1 MQVAKYILLLLNHS
15 YEKQKDLLKEM
26 LNKSPVMANREVVKP
41 VKLHTNQQVD
51 KPTSPQVV
59 KPTNHHVDEPTNT
72 QDNKPT
78 KPQVD
83 KYTTHL
89 KRETIKRIKI
99 FAAENDIADYEVVQ
113 SALDRYF
120 ERHK

>member
-1 MQVAKYILLLLNHS
+1 MKN
-15 YEKQKDLLKEM
+15 KKDLLKEM
-26 LNKSPVMANREVVKP
+26 LNKSPVMANRDVVKP
-41 VKLHTNQQVD
+41 VKLYTNRQVD

-78 KPQVD
+78 KPQVE

-99 FAAENDIADYEVVQ
+99 FAEENDIAYYEIVQ

-120 ERHK
+120 ERNK

>member
-1 MQVAKYILLLLNHS
+1 MSKNKLRQLIDKRTPLRREAVTPVDMYTKPQVANTT
-15 YEKQKDLLKEM
+15 Q
-26 LNKSPVMANREVVKP
+26 
-41 VKLHTNQQVD
+41 
-51 KPTSPQVV
+51 QVV
-59 KPTNHHVDEPTNT
+59 KPTNPQIDK
-72 QDNKPT
+72 QT
-78 KPQVD
+78 KPQVE

-99 FAAENDIADYEVVQ
+99 LAAENDIADYEVVQ

>member
-1 MQVAKYILLLLNHS
+1 MDKRTPLRREIVT
-15 YEKQKDLLKEM
+15 
-26 LNKSPVMANREVVKP
+26 PVDMY
-41 VKLHTNQQVD
+41 TNQQVD

-59 KPTNHHVDEPTNT
+59 KTTNQHGEEPTNPQT
-72 QDNKPT
+72 NKPT
-78 KPQVD
+78 KPQVE

-99 FAAENDIADYEVVQ
+99 LAAENDIADYEVVQ